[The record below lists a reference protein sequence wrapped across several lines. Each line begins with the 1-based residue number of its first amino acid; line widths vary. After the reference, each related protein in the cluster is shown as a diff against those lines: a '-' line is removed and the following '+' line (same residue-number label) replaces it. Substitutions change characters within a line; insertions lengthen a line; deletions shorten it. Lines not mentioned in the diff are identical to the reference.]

1 MGVSVLGLP
10 SYRADSE
17 RVEGRPY
24 LAEIASAGAGGEG
37 HRVPNGGGDA
47 PRSAVDYLLGAGEL
61 PHNALAK
68 GRQVVG
74 RSAGREVSI
83 RDDRFVEHLGAGV
96 AQVGAQAREGRQPP
110 SAYHAGLDQ

>member
-1 MGVSVLGLP
+1 MDVFVLGLA

-17 RVEGRPY
+17 RVEGLPY
-24 LAEIASAGAGGEG
+24 LADVASAGAGREG
-37 HRVPNGGGDA
+37 HHVPNGGGDA
-47 PRSAVDYLLGAGEL
+47 SRSAVRDLPGAGEL
-61 PHNALAK
+61 LHNALAE

-74 RSAGREVSI
+74 RSAGREVPI

-96 AQVGAQAREGRQPP
+96 AQVGAQAWEGGQPP